1 MADQDRKERLAQAYD
16 HMLEGVRDWLQE
28 VEDATVPAIE
38 KGLDNAREKTMELM
52 ELTREESEKVGEYLR
67 RDLLHL
73 GEHLE
78 DKKDQDLRSWF
89 QIDLELIETKLAD
102 MFGSVADR
110 TTVELERLREIAT
123 LSEYWN
129 TGEITGPG
137 VLECIECG
145 EQLHFNKTG
154 HIPPCPK
161 CHATCFKRI
170 TTQSQS

>member
-16 HMLEGVRDWLQE
+16 HMLESIGDWVQE
-28 VEDATVPAIE
+28 VEDVTVPTIE
-38 KGLDNAREKTMELM
+38 KALDAAREKATELN
-52 ELTREESEKVGEYLR
+52 ELTREEAEKVGDYVR

-78 DKKDQDLRSWF
+78 DKDEDIKSWF
-89 QIDLELIETKLAD
+89 QIDMSLIETKLAD
-102 MFGSVADR
+102 MFSSVADR
-110 TTVELERLREIAT
+110 TTIELERLREIAS

-137 VLECIECG
+137 VLECTQCG

-161 CHATCFKRI
+161 CHATSFKRLSG
-170 TTQSQS
+170 QSET